1 MIPREGGNRFSG
13 DFKAAWRPDDWQSS
27 ARKSASSKPEFA
39 EEYEQM
45 LTAGARTSANAPLVV
60 LLRGDA
66 GLRGGELRA
75 LEWTDVNLQKC
86 QLRVERN
93 DWRGEVTST
102 KGNRVR
108 YVPLTRRL
116 AGALKQYRHLRGK
129 RVLCREHGRPLAEYH
144 LADLLAKVGRRA
156 NVRSNDPHTL
166 RHYAASRTIT
176 E

>member
-1 MIPREGGNRFSG
+1 
-13 DFKAAWRPDDWQSS
+13 
-27 ARKSASSKPEFA
+27 
-39 EEYEQM
+39 
-45 LTAGARTSANAPLVV
+45 
-60 LLRGDA
+60 
-66 GLRGGELRA
+66 
-75 LEWTDVNLQKC
+75 
-86 QLRVERN
+86 
-93 DWRGEVTST
+93 VTST

-156 NVRSNDPHTL
+156 NVRSNGPHIL